1 MRYRV
6 EVDQTLTHE
15 VYLEAETVE
24 DAMRNAQAYVER
36 FADKSALESHTTA
49 RDAVEVEKLASEWPM
64 LPEATKETVRCDA
77 TRNDSQ
83 CVYYGTHTLPHRAYD
98 AHRSEF
104 TWSR

>member
-6 EVDQTLTHE
+6 EVDQTLTYE
-15 VYLEAETVE
+15 VEVDADTVE
-24 DAMRNAQAYVER
+24 DGLAHAVRRVKEVGWPWLKFPVTGNNVV
-36 FADKSALESHTTA
+36 A
-49 RDAVEVEKLASEWPM
+49 RDSVEEPDDE
-64 LPEATKETVRCDA
+64 LPELAHVAARCPA

-104 TWSR
+104 TWLR